1 MEPVQSHNRFIIYKN
16 PSVSRVFPFF
26 GAADPAGRRGGNSA
40 GMGCKWEFVEVYG
53 SLYSVTRQR
62 RHLAFPFRGRWHG
75 EAVTDEVLMEL
86 RYHPA

>member
-1 MEPVQSHNRFIIYKN
+1 MILLYK
-16 PSVSRVFPFF
+16 S
-26 GAADPAGRRGGNSA
+26 
-40 GMGCKWEFVEVYG
+40 EFVEVYG
-53 SLYSVTRQR
+53 SLYSVTRQH